1 MKTRPCASGDA
12 RKRITAARKFL
23 EVAELYL
30 NDSDLEGRRVAVSN
44 AVHAGIAASDAICCA
59 VLGEHAV
66 GDDHQAAAKL
76 LASVGRQATEP
87 ARALGALLRVKS
99 KAQYQT
105 STIGKPDAAAAVRRA
120 AALVEAAETIVFS
133 TA

>member
-1 MKTRPCASGDA
+1 MKTRSCASGDA
-12 RKRITAARKFL
+12 RKRLSAARKFL

-59 VLGEHAV
+59 VLGEHAA
-66 GDDHQAAAKL
+66 GDDYQAAAAL
-76 LASVGRQATEP
+76 LADVGRQATES
-87 ARALGALLRVKS
+87 AKALHALLRVKS

-105 STIGKPDAAAAVRRA
+105 STIGKPDATAAVRRA
-120 AALVEAAETIVFS
+120 AALVAAAETIVFS